1 MFGFSLEKLV
11 IIATV
16 AAFLLGPNRLP
27 QYASKLATLTKR
39 VRVMTDNLK
48 AAARSE
54 LGPEFD
60 GVDWKKLDPRQYD
73 PRRIVRDALSVQQ
86 AEMQDEGTSS
96 VQRLSVP
103 NVAVANS
110 ESADDAN

>member
-1 MFGFSLEKLV
+1 VFGFSLEKLV
-11 IIATV
+11 IIAAV

-60 GVDWKKLDPRQYD
+60 EVDWKKLDPRQYD
-73 PRRIVRDALSVQQ
+73 PRRIIRDALSVQP
-86 AEMQDEGTSS
+86 AEIQEEGTSS
-96 VQRLSVP
+96 IQRLSAP
-103 NVAVANS
+103 NVAVSNS
-110 ESADDAN
+110 ESADSAN